1 MMRFCRLFIMSLG
14 LWYASPIPAHPHVF
28 VDAGVGFD
36 FDTNGRLVAIRVIWR
51 YDAFTSLTLFDIL
64 DLDVDGDGLLNDADR
79 AAIVAGETDWA
90 DGYKGD
96 TFMEMNNAE
105 IALTRPV
112 AGRAWLS
119 NDQIS
124 VSFRLPLADPL
135 VLEDDVVLRL
145 YDPSYYYAYD
155 VVSFDDLAPENCFV
169 SLKEFEPDKAS
180 ADLQNQLATLS
191 REETPAQ
198 ADVGRLFADEIW
210 LKCG

>member
-1 MMRFCRLFIMSLG
+1 MIRFFRLFIVSLS
-14 LWYASPIPAHPHVF
+14 LLYAGPIPAHPHVF

-36 FDTNGRLVAIRVIWR
+36 FDADGRLVALRIIWR

-64 DLDVDGDGLLNDADR
+64 DLDTDGDGQLNDADR

-96 TFMEMNNAE
+96 TFMEANSVD

-112 AGRAWLS
+112 SGRSWLS

-124 VSFRLPLADPL
+124 VAFRLPLADPL
-135 VLEDDVVLRL
+135 ILDNSVVLRL

-155 VVSFDDLAPENCFV
+155 IVSYDDLAPENCLV
-169 SLKEFEPDKAS
+169 SLRDFEPDKAS
-180 ADLQNQLATLS
+180 SDLQNQLATLS

-198 ADVGRLFADEIW
+198 PDVGRLFADEVW
-210 LKCG
+210 LTCG